1 MAASV
6 RLRQGVAMGSRA
18 AETLVVWERFVQS
31 GEIEPGVLPPE
42 VEASWLRCREAGVDP
57 EAPRATRA
65 MDPAA
70 FVALAA
76 QKRDLIQVA
85 KPFMENLFNLVAASS
100 FVVLLFDEQGYL
112 LETVGDPARIL
123 ASQDLNLNKGACWTE
138 AEVGTNGV
146 GTSLVLGRPFQVSG
160 PQHYCRKHHQW
171 TCTGAPILDQGAR
184 TIGLL
189 ELSGPVDGTHV
200 HTLGLVMAAVEAIQH
215 ELEVGRKNRELTLL
229 NNRLASILATVSDG
243 VIVLDVD
250 GTLSQI
256 NPVAERM
263 LAVSG
268 PQMTGKNVKDL
279 VRDMDPVLDLLA
291 WGREFLDREVEL
303 RSGRGAIQCI
313 ASGKPILDEGGVIKG
328 AVLFVNPIIKIKR
341 LVNRFIGAQA
351 TFRFEDVLGQGDVL
365 RRAVQ
370 LGHLASG
377 NESNVLLMGESGTGK
392 EMFAQAIHNQS
403 ERRQGPFVAV
413 NCGAIPRELIAS
425 ELFGYSEGAFTGGVR
440 GGRPGKFELASGGTL
455 FLDEIGD
462 MPLEQQI
469 ALLRVLQDRTITRI
483 GGDRSFVVDVR
494 IICATNKNLREE
506 IQRGTFRQDLFYRLN
521 VTMIRLPSLREHP
534 EDIPGLLDAF
544 VRQSTSA
551 KGGPDLRIDP
561 QVVGRLQA
569 YAWPGNIRE
578 FQNVVERMV
587 HSIEGSAL
595 GLEHIPEEI
604 LRGPEPPAPGAAS
617 REEGRAQAHAQ
628 AHAQAKLRDVLAEEE
643 AAEIRAC
650 LRACKGNV
658 TRAARILGMARNTLY
673 RKLEKIGV

>member
-1 MAASV
+1 
-6 RLRQGVAMGSRA
+6 MGLSA
-18 AETLVVWERFVQS
+18 AEKYVVWERFTRE
-31 GEIEPGVLPPE
+31 GRIEPGTVPPD

-57 EAPRATRA
+57 HAPRATRA

-76 QKRDLIQVA
+76 EKQDLIQVA
-85 KPFMENLFNLVAASS
+85 KPFMENLFKLVAGSS
-100 FVVLLFDEQGYL
+100 FVVLLFDERGYL
-112 LETVGDPARIL
+112 LETIGDPERIL

-138 AEVGTNGV
+138 AEVGTNGA
-146 GTSLVLGRPFQVSG
+146 GTALILGRPFQVSG
-160 PQHYCRKHHQW
+160 AEHYCLKHHRW
-171 TCTGAPILDQGAR
+171 TCTGAPILDRGGR

-189 ELSGPVDGTHV
+189 ELSGPVDEKHL

-229 NNRLASILATVSDG
+229 NNRLSSILLTVSDG
-243 VIVLDVD
+243 VVVLEAD
-250 GTLSQI
+250 GTLSQV

-263 LAVSG
+263 LSVSS
-268 PQMTGKNVKDL
+268 QQLVGKNVKDL
-279 VRDMDPVLDLLA
+279 VRDLDPVLDLLA
-291 WGREFLDREVEL
+291 WGREFLDRELEL
-303 RSGRGAIQCI
+303 KSGRGAIQCVG
-313 ASGKPILDEGGVIKG
+313 SGKPILDEGGVIKG

-341 LVNRFIGAQA
+341 LINRFIGAQA
-351 TFRFEDVLGQGDVL
+351 TFRFEDVLGHGEVL
-365 RRAVQ
+365 RKAVQ

-494 IICATNKNLREE
+494 IICATNKDLREE

-521 VTMIRLPSLREHP
+521 VTMIKLPALREHP
-534 EDIPGLLDAF
+534 EDIPGLLEAF
-544 VRQSTSA
+544 VHQFASA
-551 KGGPDLRIDP
+551 KGKPDLRVDP
-561 QVVGRLQA
+561 DVIGHLQG

-587 HSIEGSAL
+587 HAIEGTVM
-595 GLEHIPEEI
+595 GPEHIPEEI
-604 LRGPEPPAPGAAS
+604 LRPAEAFHPQPGTGSVSAS
-617 REEGRAQAHAQ
+617 QAPV
-628 AHAQAKLRDVLAEEE
+628 KLRDLLAEEE
-643 AAEIRAC
+643 AAEIRSC

-658 TRAARILGMARNTLY
+658 TKAARELGMARNTLY